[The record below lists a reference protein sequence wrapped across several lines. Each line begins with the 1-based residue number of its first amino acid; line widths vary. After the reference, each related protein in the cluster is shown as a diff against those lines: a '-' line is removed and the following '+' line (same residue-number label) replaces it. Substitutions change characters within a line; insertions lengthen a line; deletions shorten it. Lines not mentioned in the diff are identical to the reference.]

1 MKKLSTLFLALLS
14 GQLAFSQ
21 VEVDRK
27 IQMTGSGDDA
37 KIEGIQTVVNDFDA
51 ANKKYV
57 DDAISGLSGATM
69 DFSLSSNISSLSVGA
84 GANTSTNPINL
95 SATFLSGA
103 GAPVSLSLSGV
114 PANVTYNLTPSGGY
128 PSFTATLVFTASVSA
143 VPGTYNIVVTATGG
157 GDVETVPITLSV
169 VDAKIVFVT
178 STTQNGALGGLS
190 GADNICQTRAGAAG
204 LSGTYKAWL
213 STTSVNAKDRI
224 SDGLYVRTDGQT
236 IAVSK
241 ADLIDG
247 SISVPINRDEFGNIP
262 SGETQVFTAT
272 NEFGVKWVFDSF
284 PSINYSCVDWT
295 TSSNPY
301 DHTGQMG
308 STNSNWT
315 QGSAG
320 QGCANARRLYC
331 FKQ

>member
-1 MKKLSTLFLALLS
+1 MNNIYTLLLTLLS
-14 GQLAFSQ
+14 CQLTFAQ
-21 VEVDRK
+21 VEVDHK
-27 IQMTGSGDDA
+27 IQLTGSGGDA
-37 KIEGIQTVVNDFDA
+37 KIEGVQTVVNDFDA

-69 DFSLSSNISSLSVGA
+69 EFSLAASISTLSVGV
-84 GANTSTNPINL
+84 GANTSVNPVIL
-95 SATFLSGA
+95 SSTFLSGG
-103 GAPVSLSLSGV
+103 GAPVSLTLSGV
-114 PANVTYNLTPSGGY
+114 PANVSYNLTPSGGY
-128 PSFTATLVFTASVSA
+128 PTFTASLVFTASVSA
-143 VPGTYNIVVTATGG
+143 VPGIYNIVVSANGG
-157 GDVETVPITLSV
+157 GGVETVPITLSV
-169 VDAKIVFVT
+169 VNANVVFVT
-178 STTQNGALGGLS
+178 STTQNGSLGGLT
-190 GADNICQTRAGAAG
+190 GADNICQDRADAAG

-247 SISVPINRDEFGNIP
+247 SISIPINRDEFGNIP

-295 TSSNPY
+295 SSSNPY

-308 STNSNWT
+308 LTNTGWT
-315 QGSAG
+315 QASAG
-320 QGCANARRLYC
+320 QGCSYARRLYC
-331 FKQ
+331 FEQ